1 MIPSLI
7 RRSAVLLS
15 VLALP
20 LSGCAGSADREAE
33 QAQPQAKAEAAP
45 VELTFYT
52 YGNTLTN
59 TEFEQ
64 FFAAPVR
71 QAHPHITLKRITP
84 PPETTPEELL
94 SSGTLPDLIYTS
106 DGSYT
111 RFTTLGA
118 VEDLYG
124 LVQKHGFDLSRLK
137 PVLTESIR
145 SYSGKGELV
154 ALPFSHNLSI
164 LYYNKDIFDKFGV
177 PYPPAEGLT
186 WDQALELGK
195 QLTRSEDGIRYIG
208 IDPGGPAQ
216 VARSL
221 SLPLIDPQSG
231 RVALQSA
238 GWSKV
243 FSTLKQAY
251 EIPGFVGPEGKFS
264 YDKDTFMKDQT
275 LAMRVSYL
283 ANMIGP
289 LEELRKEGRELNW
302 DLAPPPYYEEPKVS
316 GSIHSLL
323 ISKHSRHKDEAF
335 AVIATALGDEV
346 QRKAARN
353 GRVPSIH
360 KPELQQEYGAD
371 IEVLQGK
378 NLGSVFKVEPR
389 QVTSPSEYDAEAGK
403 WLTKAAED
411 LALNGTDVNTV
422 LRKAQEGAGKEI
434 EALRRNK

>member
-1 MIPSLI
+1 MPYFRRSLI
-7 RRSAVLLS
+7 LFSLLT
-15 VLALP
+15 LP
-20 LSGCAGSADREAE
+20 LAGCAGSSERAAE
-33 QAQPQAKAEAAP
+33 QGQTEAKAASEP

-52 YGNTLTN
+52 YGNTLTD
-59 TEFEQ
+59 TEFQQ
-64 FFAAPVR
+64 FFAEPVHR
-71 QAHPHITLKRITP
+71 AHPHITLKRITP
-84 PPETTPEELL
+84 PAETTPEELL

-106 DGSYT
+106 DGSYS

-118 VEDLYG
+118 VEDLSELARG
-124 LVQKHGFDLSRLK
+124 HAFDLGRLK

-145 SYSGKGELV
+145 SYSGKEELV

-177 PYPPAEGLT
+177 PYPPDEGLT
-186 WDQALELGK
+186 WDKALELGRL
-195 QLTRSEDGIRYIG
+195 LTRTEDGVRYVG
-208 IDPGGPAQ
+208 IDLGGPGQ

-231 RVALQSA
+231 RAALQSA

-243 FSTLKQAY
+243 FTTLKQSY
-251 EIPGFVGPEGKFS
+251 EIPGFVSPEGKFS

-289 LEELRKEGRELNW
+289 LEELRAQGRELNW

-323 ISKHSRHKDEAF
+323 ISKQSKHKDEAF
-335 AVIATALGDEV
+335 DVIATALSDEV

-353 GRVPSIH
+353 GRVPAIN
-360 KPELQQEYGAD
+360 KPELQQEYGGD
-371 IEVLQGK
+371 IEVLKGK
-378 NLGSVFKVEPR
+378 RLASVFKIEPR
-389 QVTSPSEYDAEAGK
+389 KVSSPSEYDAEASK
-403 WLTKAAED
+403 RLTQAAEE
-411 LALNGTDVNTV
+411 LALNGTDVNTA
-422 LRKAQEGAGKEI
+422 LRRAQETADKEI